1 MDRIGWVIWIALE
14 RAIDKGNFHFWP
26 WQKHKTISKLS
37 AFINKLHWMNKT
49 KSDLLQYSMN
59 YTWQISGN
67 DIVIKD
73 HTHLLIIIIDNENL
87 FTDFFGLI
95 CILLLK
101 YRWLTFIPVSNLDQ
115 QIHEITN
122 IKSVTM
128 WCWKLIPVEIISTRW
143 L

>member
-1 MDRIGWVIWIALE
+1 MHLIRSLDDLLSFLIFCYL
-14 RAIDKGNFHFWP
+14 FLFYLT
-26 WQKHKTISKLS
+26 QKHKTIFKLS
-37 AFINKLHWMNKT
+37 AFINKLNWMNKT
-49 KSDLLQYSMN
+49 KSNLLQYSIN
-59 YTWQISGN
+59 YTWKISGN
-67 DIVIKD
+67 NIVIKD

-87 FTDFFGLI
+87 FTDCFFGLI

-115 QIHEITN
+115 QIHERTN